1 MSRKKVDLILEN
13 VLIES
18 VAAEGKAI
26 AHVDGMVLFV
36 EFAVPG
42 LRKDLSHSA
51 PISASAAAANG
62 SLSLMTCS

>member
-1 MSRKKVDLILEN
+1 MSKKKEPFILEN

-26 AHVDGMVLFV
+26 AHIDGMVLFV

-42 LRKDLSHSA
+42 DVVDVKVLL
-51 PISASAAAANG
+51 I
-62 SLSLMTCS
+62 LL